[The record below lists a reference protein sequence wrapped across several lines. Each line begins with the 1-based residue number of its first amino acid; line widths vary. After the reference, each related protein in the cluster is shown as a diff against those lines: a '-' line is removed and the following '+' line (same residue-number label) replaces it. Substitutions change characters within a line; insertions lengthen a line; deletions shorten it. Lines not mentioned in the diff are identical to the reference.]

1 MSTSTQQ
8 PPRASLLG
16 LPVEIRLG
24 IYDIIKDFDVGYLVN
39 PMPFKTN
46 SPRLPLRDLAISF
59 RLLAQEIRA
68 HRNAL
73 PDSERYATIDLTN
86 YTMTLSHAPCRA
98 TDLNTLKLVYDF
110 SVIDGSTD
118 PWIDWG
124 FLHHIAFIRTVLDLQ
139 IFFHARKDAKRPPP
153 SKKKYERRVRRLR
166 ALFEPSR
173 IRFPACVGSRV
184 VRLMEFS
191 YEPWK

>member
-39 PMPFKTN
+39 PMPSKTN
-46 SPRLPLRDLAISF
+46 SPRLPLRDLAISC
-59 RLLAQEIRA
+59 RLLAQEILA

-110 SVIDGSTD
+110 SVIDGSTH

-124 FLHHIAFIRTVLDLQ
+124 FLHHIASFALFWTCKSFSTQGRMQ
-139 IFFHARKDAKRPPP
+139 RGRRRARKNTSDECGGFARCLNHHA
-153 SKKKYERRVRRLR
+153 SAFRL
-166 ALFEPSR
+166 A
-173 IRFPACVGSRV
+173 
-184 VRLMEFS
+184 
-191 YEPWK
+191 